1 MLSQFVLVTG
11 ETGCGKS
18 TQVPRLIYEYL
29 RGTAAKGKIMC
40 VQPRRLAV
48 LNLFS
53 IMNSQMPEK
62 DMIGYQIGMTSRIH
76 PDNRIVFVTNGIF
89 LQRLVHSTDFFE
101 EYPFIILD
109 EVHERDIDTDFIL
122 LTLKRLI
129 RNHPRVR
136 IILMSATIDNELF
149 RFYFASDHIDNIL
162 REENFYKK
170 ILQAQQKPKRQAQR
184 NTQEDGDEDE
194 EDDEVEI
201 DSDNEEALYKAY
213 GFEFMRAKHP
223 CPAINVT
230 EPGRYKRSY
239 YYLDSMQ
246 KFLRE
251 GTANSRWGGVIFSD
265 KYPCA
270 HKELH

>member
-1 MLSQFVLVTG
+1 MMNQFVLVTG

-29 RGTAAKGKIMC
+29 RTTSAEGKIMC

-53 IMNSQMPEK
+53 IMNAQMPER

-136 IILMSATIDNELF
+136 IILMSATIDN
-149 RFYFASDHIDNIL
+149 
-162 REENFYKK
+162 
-170 ILQAQQKPKRQAQR
+170 
-184 NTQEDGDEDE
+184 
-194 EDDEVEI
+194 
-201 DSDNEEALYKAY
+201 
-213 GFEFMRAKHP
+213 
-223 CPAINVT
+223 
-230 EPGRYKRSY
+230 
-239 YYLDSMQ
+239 
-246 KFLRE
+246 
-251 GTANSRWGGVIFSD
+251 
-265 KYPCA
+265 
-270 HKELH
+270 